1 MSKNNKSIIA
11 VLLSL
16 IMILSLGMGVVTV
29 GAQNNI
35 RSTQTID
42 GSDRERGISQIQT
55 VIPDKVFAAE
65 VYDGLKEENHFGD
78 GIQSVKEVL

>member
-55 VIPDKVFAAE
+55 VIPDKVFAAA
-65 VYDGLKEENHFGD
+65 VYEDRK
-78 GIQSVKEVL
+78 SVV